1 MIKNKL
7 GYIKVFLLVLLVGFL
22 FAFSTKRNAV
32 RKTSEPIIIFS
43 DDDSLNNNLF
53 VTHETVSKLL
63 IQNKETVADKAKEII
78 DLNELENALNS
89 NPMIKQAE
97 VYMTVDGLITA
108 EIEQKKPIARV
119 STNASYYIDDQG
131 LFMPLS
137 INHSARVPLV
147 SGHIEKNNLET
158 VYAVA
163 KKVQEDE
170 FLRSHVIEIVQDL
183 DGTIDLKFRRN
194 DFEVH
199 LGTLELLDKKVNNL
213 KAFYKKA
220 MRDSIL
226 DKYSVVNLEFD
237 KQVICTKK

>member
-1 MIKNKL
+1 MKNKM
-7 GYIKVFLLVLLVGFL
+7 GYLKVLLLILLVGFL

-32 RKTSEPIIIFS
+32 RKTSEPTIIFS
-43 DDDSLNNNLF
+43 YDDSLNNNLF

-63 IQNKETVADKAKEII
+63 IQNQESVADKPKDII

-97 VYMTVDGLITA
+97 VFMTVDGLITA

-137 INHSARVPLV
+137 NNHSARVPLV
-147 SGHIEKNNLET
+147 TGHIEKNNLES
-158 VYAVA
+158 VYKVA
-163 KKVQEDE
+163 QKVQEDE
-170 FLRSHVIEIVQDL
+170 FLKSHVIEIIQDL
-183 DGTIDLKFRRN
+183 DGSIDLKFRKN
-194 DFEVH
+194 DFKVK
-199 LGTLELLDKKVNNL
+199 LGTLELMGKKINNL

-226 DKYSVVNLEFD
+226 DTYSVVNLEFD